1 LDGLFFVDTDV
12 IVALENV
19 AIFFDLMAEL
29 TDA

>member
-19 AIFFDLMAEL
+19 AIFFETMTEP